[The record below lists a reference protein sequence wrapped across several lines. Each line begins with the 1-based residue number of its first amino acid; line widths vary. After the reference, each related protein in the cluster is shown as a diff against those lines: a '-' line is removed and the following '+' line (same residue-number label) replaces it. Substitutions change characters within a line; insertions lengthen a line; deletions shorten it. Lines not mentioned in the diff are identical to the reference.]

1 MTSIDFT
8 ITTVGRG
15 HSFSRTENHIIA
27 HLSKNSEHLESLEFT
42 SGNASFTLKMDSVA
56 MRVYTERIWSGAHQK
71 SKKEVPTHLL
81 RDELDEQNA
90 PLWLLKIAGDDDIN
104 ESLCGLIAVAVERVA
119 LLDINIAQRY
129 NNASVAQMLHG
140 KDHFRTICDEDRI
153 GKYMPVHF
161 GNCQL
166 NFDTWGNLEMYLRV
180 GLMDCRYIDSNNFLA
195 NHECERLADI
205 ITSGKTCVT
214 AEDVEACIVLLE
226 HIYNVHSA

>member
-1 MTSIDFT
+1 M
-8 ITTVGRG
+8 
-15 HSFSRTENHIIA
+15 
-27 HLSKNSEHLESLEFT
+27 
-42 SGNASFTLKMDSVA
+42 
-56 MRVYTERIWSGAHQK
+56 
-71 SKKEVPTHLL
+71 
-81 RDELDEQNA
+81 
-90 PLWLLKIAGDDDIN
+90 
-104 ESLCGLIAVAVERVA
+104 A

-153 GKYMPVHF
+153 GKYMPVHL